1 MRRFEAIVQSNIAPK
16 TSSLWIKDNKLY
28 YFNNGDWKLIGSDT
42 TEIEAIIRE
51 VIYNDSN
58 AIDSLKEI
66 EKFLANIDNSESLI
80 SLLQDIKN
88 ELGADWEAQEGE
100 KGFIENKPF
109 GESIVENVFLRA
121 DNLDCTTEI
130 PGRYENCYS
139 VNSSGYIPGLDFDF
153 RTAPAICNIEI
164 NGVLYKNVKRQ
175 GSSYSAYQYSDGSGS
190 GYPIPTGGTF
200 LIVFSGRTS
209 IYTKEPFTNGTLK
222 IYTEETAVKQLDPKY
237 LPLEEI
243 TADEVNS
250 LINPLV
256 APSTLKARAI
266 GNTQSSEVIERFRTK
281 AKELISKSKLVV
293 KFNNNENND

>member
-109 GESIVENVFLRA
+109 GESIVENVLLKI
-121 DNLDCTTEI
+121 DNVDCTTEI
-130 PGRYENCYS
+130 VGRYENCYS
-139 VNSSGYIPGLDFDF
+139 VSRNGYFYGVSLSPFNIPTRL
-153 RTAPAICNIEI
+153 NIEI
-164 NGVLYKNVKRQ
+164 NGVLHKNVQRHTIGNGLHYFSDKE
-175 GSSYSAYQYSDGSGS
+175 GSLNPMPEGATYMVMFTGSV
-190 GYPIPTGGTF
+190 Y
-200 LIVFSGRTS
+200 L
-209 IYTKEPFTNGTLK
+209 YTKEPFTNGTLK

-243 TADEVNS
+243 TGDDVLD
-250 LINPLV
+250 LITPLT
-256 APSTLKARAI
+256 APLSLKARAI
-266 GNTQSSEVIERFRTK
+266 GNTQGSEAIEKFRTK
-281 AKELISKSKLVV
+281 AKELISKSKMVV